1 MKSLSLSGKKMV
13 ALVVGAAMCVA
24 GLAAWGYQLAA
35 GMQVTNLRNS
45 FTWGL
50 YMGSFEFFIAMATGG
65 MLVFSIAYLWNVETL
80 KPFVKI
86 AALGS
91 LASVIA
97 AGVAIFED
105 LGEPFHALYMIITP
119 NVGSPLFW
127 DVVILTLY
135 VIVCVVA
142 VALALLPDTK
152 KNKNNRGYRMAN
164 EENRRRFSFIA
175 FPMAFL
181 LNIITSF
188 MFATQNTREWWHSA
202 LIPVNACAEAVA
214 VGLSFTILL
223 CVIMARHEIFA
234 ENSEGIGLLSRIAAA
249 AVAAYIVMTFIEV
262 VPLAWSGTRESAHLL
277 HLVFHT
283 YGLLFWLQILLP
295 LLGMILFLVGGGL
308 AGELAAAASV
318 LVIIGIFIQRMML
331 LLPAFNSIPLT
342 LPVADKLWTFPIAVG
357 TFTEGQDVF
366 VRFWNYAPSLI
377 EWAAGILPVGLIVF
391 VMAGAG
397 ILFRL
402 LPEE

>member
-1 MKSLSLSGKKMV
+1 MKSISGKKLA
-13 ALVVGAAMCVA
+13 ALAIGAAMCAA
-24 GLAAWGYQLAA
+24 GLAAWAYQLLA

-50 YMGSFEFFIAMATGG
+50 YMGSFEFFIAMASGG
-65 MLVFSIAYLWNVETL
+65 MLVFAIAYLWDVDQL
-80 KPFVKI
+80 KPFTKI
-86 AALGS
+86 AAIGS
-91 LASVIA
+91 LAAVVAS
-97 AGVAIFED
+97 GVAIFED

-142 VALALLPDTK
+142 VVLTVLPDTK
-152 KNKNNRGYRMAN
+152 KHENDRGYRMAS
-164 EENRRRFSFIA
+164 EENCRRFA
-175 FPMAFL
+175 YVALPAAFL
-181 LNIITSF
+181 VNIVTSF

-202 LIPVNACAEAVA
+202 LIPVNACAEAGA

-223 CVIMARHEIFA
+223 CVIIAKHETFV
-234 ENSEGIGLLSRIAAA
+234 ENSDGIRLLSRIAAA
-249 AVAAYIVMTFIEV
+249 AIAAYIVMSFVEII
-262 VPLAWSGTRESAHLL
+262 PIAWSGTQESRHLL
-277 HLVFHT
+277 HLIFHT

-295 LLGMILFLVGGGL
+295 LAAMVLFLLVGSL
-308 AGELAAAASV
+308 DRALAAVPCV

-342 LPVADKLWTFPIAVG
+342 LPVAGKLWTFPIAVG
-357 TFTEGQDVF
+357 TFTEGEDVF

-377 EWAAGILPVGLIVF
+377 EWVAGILPVGLIVF
-391 VMAGAG
+391 VMAAAA

-402 LPEE
+402 LPGQD